1 MLEHNYYGRAVDWW
15 GVGVVMYGMMCG
27 RFPFDSRDRQALFE
41 LILVVSQGRR
51 VYRRCWSVAVLQ
63 EEVKFP
69 ARLSLE
75 SKSLLGGLL
84 QKDPSKRL
92 VSDIEGRGYYN

>member
-1 MLEHNYYGRAVDWW
+1 M
-15 GVGVVMYGMMCG
+15 VMYEMMCG
-27 RFPFDSRDRQALFE
+27 RLPFYSRDHEVLFE
-41 LILVVSQGRR
+41 LILVVSLVEKG
-51 VYRRCWSVAVLQ
+51 RRCWSVAVLQ

-92 VSDIEGRGYYN
+92 VSDIEGRGY